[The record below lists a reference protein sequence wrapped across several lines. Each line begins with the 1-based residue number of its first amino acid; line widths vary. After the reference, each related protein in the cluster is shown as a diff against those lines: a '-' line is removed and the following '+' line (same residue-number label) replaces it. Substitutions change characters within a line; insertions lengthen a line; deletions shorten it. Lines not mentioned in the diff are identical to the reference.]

1 MIRVEEIEKFREIV
15 RRSGVAEILDKE
27 LKGDVGSRTGRPGR
41 VSTADWLVMMMATAN
56 YGRPLHSSEVRR
68 LFTDQHHVSRKM
80 MKSLGT
86 RIISS
91 LNPDDDLIASEAQF
105 ETRLRKLGKRLAWL
119 SSSAPD
125 ITPEEAVRREGI
137 LQEISRALLKASQPN
152 DLPPTGAMAVD
163 GTAVEGYGVFRKDS
177 ADPDSRPGHRTPKMG
192 ELTQFFGHM
201 YFAFRRIAADGAT
214 NPIAEPGLIE
224 HLVVRPGNVAGGVG
238 QPVLPFALRAAKE
251 GNLNEILLDAAWFN
265 TESEEFALPLQKA
278 GVRVTIPPSASI
290 KQLTS
295 YEGTPMYFATPLC
308 CRTPKEILEIARELK
323 RPPVISLEANFSEAI
338 LESLATDETLV
349 CLESEVNALPEEV
362 TPVDNR
368 LTEDADEYEQ
378 AAALTPDSDPEPKSK
393 GKTKASSKKERWEDF
408 IKRPYLE
415 RRQALAVRKRE
426 CFEST
431 QTFIGQIA
439 KLEEYAL
446 VLKEEASAVNN
457 WSARWECPA
466 VSGKLICPRY
476 LPSLDYDPEG
486 RPAEVVPP
494 EYGFCSKMRP
504 ADGRDSAVQRGQ
516 IRPGTALPILSLS
529 IPNTV
534 RPKVRSKH
542 LVGSVKWIK
551 SIQRRGS
558 IEGTFGTFKSRAGIG
573 FTKGY
578 VAVGGQVQHT
588 ILGTLALA
596 VLNYQTTYAWISRG
610 GKTQDA
616 LFAALPIMHGVR
628 EVIEGEDQAKRKLL
642 LEEQRKVA

>member
-1 MIRVEEIEKFREIV
+1 MIRKEEIEKFREIV
-15 RRSGVAEILDKE
+15 RRSGVPEILDKE
-27 LKGDVGSRTGRPGR
+27 LKGDAGTRTGRPSR
-41 VSTADWLVMMMATAN
+41 VSTADWLVMLMATAN

-86 RIISS
+86 RIIRN
-91 LNPDDDLIASEAQF
+91 LNPNDDLIASEAQF
-105 ETRLRKLGKRLAWL
+105 ETRLRKFGQRLAWL
-119 SSSAPD
+119 ASSAPN

-152 DLPPTGAMAVD
+152 DIYSTGAMAVD

-177 ADPDSRPGHRTPKMG
+177 ADPDARPGHRTPKMG
-192 ELTQFFGHM
+192 ELAQFFGHM

-238 QPVLPFALRAAKE
+238 QPVLPFALRAAKND
-251 GNLNEILLDAAWFN
+251 GLNELLLDAAWFN
-265 TESEEFALPLQKA
+265 TEAEEFVHPLQQA

-295 YEGTPMYFATPLC
+295 YEGNPMYFTNPLC
-308 CRTPKEILEIARELK
+308 CGTPKEILDIARDLK
-323 RPPVISLEANFSEAI
+323 RPPVISLEANFSEAV
-338 LESLATDETLV
+338 LESLATDATLV
-349 CLESEVNALPEEV
+349 SIEMEVEVLPEED
-362 TPVDNR
+362 TPADKR
-368 LTEDADEYEQ
+368 LVEDADEYEEAVVLLQ
-378 AAALTPDSDPEPKSK
+378 EPDLVSNST
-393 GKTKASSKKERWEDF
+393 GKAKAPSKKARWEDF

-415 RRQALAVRKRE
+415 RRQALAARKRE

-431 QTFIGQIA
+431 QTFIAEIA
-439 KLEEYAL
+439 KLEAYAL
-446 VLKEEASAVNN
+446 VLKEEATAANN
-457 WSARWECPA
+457 WASRWECPA

-476 LPSLDYDPEG
+476 APSLDYDTEG
-486 RPAEVVPP
+486 RPLAVEPP
-494 EYGFCSKMRP
+494 EFGFCSKMRP
-504 ADGRDSAVQRGQ
+504 ADGRDGAVQRGEIQ
-516 IRPGTALPILSLS
+516 PGTPLPILSMS

-558 IEGTFGTFKSRAGIG
+558 IEGSFGTLKSRSGIG

-588 ILGTLALA
+588 ILATVALA
-596 VLNYQTTYAWISRG
+596 VLNYQTTFAWTERG
-610 GKTQDA
+610 GLTQDSV
-616 LFAALPIMHGVR
+616 FAPLPIMHGVR
-628 EVIEGEDQAKRKLL
+628 EVTGEEDQEERKLFL
-642 LEEQRKVA
+642 AEEKKVA